1 MKENLEIF
9 DKVAKA
15 KIPQRDK
22 FILLLI
28 LCLATLVNSFTG
40 LLLVKQL
47 PDIVQWIL
55 KALKG
60 FVMDTFVGTGGI

>member
-1 MKENLEIF
+1 MKDNLHLF
-9 DKVAKA
+9 DKINRA

-28 LCLATLVNSFTG
+28 LCLSTLVQSFTS

-47 PDIVQWIL
+47 PDVVQWIL
-55 KALKG
+55 KALK
-60 FVMDTFVGTGGI
+60 VL